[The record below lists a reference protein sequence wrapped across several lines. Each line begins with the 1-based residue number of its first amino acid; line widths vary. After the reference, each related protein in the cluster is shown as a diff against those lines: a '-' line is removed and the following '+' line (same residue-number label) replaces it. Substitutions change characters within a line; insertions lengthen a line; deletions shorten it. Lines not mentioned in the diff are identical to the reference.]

1 VEAVPFNSIKYK
13 WSEGAGHGKP
23 TTGRQV
29 NVLPFSSLHFAKIIK
44 ALLYPK
50 KFLTVYVDY

>member
-1 VEAVPFNSIKYK
+1 M
-13 WSEGAGHGKP
+13 
-23 TTGRQV
+23 

-50 KFLTVYVDY
+50 KFLTVYVDYKVTKKE